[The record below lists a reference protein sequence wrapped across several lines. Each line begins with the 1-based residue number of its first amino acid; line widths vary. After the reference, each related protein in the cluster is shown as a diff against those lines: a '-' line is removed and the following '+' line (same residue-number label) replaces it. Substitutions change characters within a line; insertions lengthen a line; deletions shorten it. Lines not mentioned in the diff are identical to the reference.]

1 MENILDI
8 VSEYSKRR
16 KILDFDAIKKISS
29 IIINM
34 FNIKNVKNITFNF
47 RPFGNTHS
55 EFNYTDEQIIL
66 YKNAIRREINRKSR
80 FKITSEFDDITKY
93 YSKNLQILFLLLHE
107 FEHAKQ
113 MSHGFENSLEQTLCT
128 SEIAI
133 LSKMKATDYFGLF
146 DSEAFK
152 NAIKISRSYDSNYHI
167 SILERLANIKALEF
181 VNRLIDS
188 LDMADLKELEHI
200 LLIDTMIRSYKSS
213 EDSPTLRF
221 FENMG
226 YRMQL
231 DIPNSYDERFK
242 YGFKLSNEEYQINKD
257 YIKSKE
263 R

>member
-47 RPFGNTHS
+47 RHFGNTHS

-80 FKITSEFDDITKY
+80 FKIASEFDDITKY

-113 MSHGFENSLEQTLCT
+113 MSHSFENSLEQTLCA

-152 NAIKISRSYDSNYHI
+152 SAIKIS
-167 SILERLANIKALEF
+167 
-181 VNRLIDS
+181 
-188 LDMADLKELEHI
+188 
-200 LLIDTMIRSYKSS
+200 RSYKSS